1 MVDNYELMRAT
12 ETYRTA
18 RKIVKQAQRV
28 QLEAALQS
36 EKAVLGKAI
45 VTARSERGLTI
56 NEVGLINGIK
66 NRTFIYDMINAYLKE
81 ETPVTQTT
89 ETEEDT
95 TTTPYTIE
103 YFDDTDM
110 FEVKFGEDEIYFLNR
125 VEGTRQGVEVP
136 EEWVDHTKE
145 RRALYKDILAEIR
158 GWKL

>member
-56 NEVGLINGIK
+56 DEVGLIIGIK

-81 ETPVTQTT
+81 KTPVTQTT

-95 TTTPYTIE
+95 ATTPYTIE
-103 YFDDTDM
+103 YFDDADM
-110 FEVKFGEDEIYFLNR
+110 FEVKFGDDEIYFLNR

>member
-1 MVDNYELMRAT
+1 MVDNYELVRVSERYREARRRAK
-12 ETYRTA
+12 E
-18 RKIVKQAQRV
+18 VHRV
-28 QLEAALQS
+28 MLEESLHHD
-36 EKAVLGKAI
+36 KAELGKAI

-56 NEVGLINGIK
+56 DEVGLIIGIK

-81 ETPVTQTT
+81 KTPVTQTT

>member
-1 MVDNYELMRAT
+1 MVDNYELVRAT

-56 NEVGLINGIK
+56 DEVGLIIGIK

-89 ETEEDT
+89 ETEED

>member
-1 MVDNYELMRAT
+1 MVDNYELVRVSERYREARRRAK
-12 ETYRTA
+12 EVHRA
-18 RKIVKQAQRV
+18 M
-28 QLEAALQS
+28 LEESLHHD
-36 EKAVLGKAI
+36 KAELGKAI

-56 NEVGLINGIK
+56 DEVGLIIGIK
-66 NRTFIYDMINAYLKE
+66 TRTFIYDMINAYLKE

-95 TTTPYTIE
+95 ATTPYTIE
-103 YFDDTDM
+103 YFDDTDT
-110 FEVKFGEDEIYFLNR
+110 FEVKFGDDEIYFLNR